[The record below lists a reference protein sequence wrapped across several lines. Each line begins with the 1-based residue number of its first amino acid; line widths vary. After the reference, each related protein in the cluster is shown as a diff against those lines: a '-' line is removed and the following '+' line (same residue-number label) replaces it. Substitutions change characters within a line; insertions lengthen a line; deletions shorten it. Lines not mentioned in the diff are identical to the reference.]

1 MYALFIE
8 VTAGEEHK
16 ERAREML
23 NRVRS
28 ARRSGRWCD
37 FRRLARTHERP
48 GRIPSPG
55 MRRKKRLATRAK
67 GFAVGQRPF
76 DDAPE
81 SVTIKTVEV
90 REVIASL

>member
-23 NRVRS
+23 NRVAVPG
-28 ARRSGRWCD
+28 ARDAGAKLGVWLEPMNGRGISITGYATEED
-37 FRRLARTHERP
+37 ARD
-48 GRIPSPG
+48 
-55 MRRKKRLATRAK
+55 RAK